1 MHKTSFIVIGAVASA
16 VLSVGA
22 AQAQAA
28 GDWYVAAAGTVS
40 EPRDTKGA
48 IANAGAPGFTVR
60 TANSFETGYGVQAAI
75 GRQVGRFRL
84 EGEIGFTR
92 DKQDH
97 YVAIAPPT
105 GRIPADVEQDT
116 LRAMVNGYV
125 DLSDGSIQPFIG
137 AGIGA
142 ARVDLKFVA
151 ARAPFPTEPPR
162 ELINDRDTKFAYQ
175 LMGGLAVP
183 LTERLRLTAQYRW
196 FDVGKFALKDV
207 RGERVTRSLS
217 GHNLDLGLRLAF

>member
-28 GDWYVAAAGTVS
+28 RDWYVAAAGTVS

-84 EGEIGFTR
+84 EGEIGFAR

-125 DLSDGSIQPFIG
+125 DLSDGSLQPFIG
-137 AGIGA
+137 LCLSGTYSEGELRSMVMGA
-142 ARVDLKFVA
+142 
-151 ARAPFPTEPPR
+151 
-162 ELINDRDTKFAYQ
+162 
-175 LMGGLAVP
+175 GGLVAY
-183 LTERLRLTAQYRW
+183 LGTL
-196 FDVGKFALKDV
+196 ALGV
-207 RGERVTRSLS
+207 R
-217 GHNLDLGLRLAF
+217 A

>member
-137 AGIGA
+137 AGIGV
-142 ARVDLKFVA
+142 ARIDLQFVA
-151 ARAPFPTEPPR
+151 ARAPFPTEAPR
-162 ELINDRDTKFAYQ
+162 ELINDRGTEFAYQ

-196 FDVGKFALKDV
+196 FDVGKFELEDV

-217 GHNLDLGLRLAF
+217 SHNLDLGLRLAF